1 MGMYPGGNIVRV
13 TPTLSTDAYA
23 QNDVLFNPTEVKN
36 AVSNRGGVS
45 RLINAYILDQSDVAD
60 SDIYIILTTGST
72 VLGSLNAT
80 ANISAANWK
89 TNKPLGFFKIDADQ
103 AGTEENIDNVRFF
116 GPLPSSGI
124 NESAFA
130 PFLLKAAEN
139 STSVYVHG
147 VLYSNTTPTYDADSF
162 ELIFHVE
169 YL

>member
-1 MGMYPGGNIVRV
+1 MGMYPGGNVISV
-13 TPTLSTDAYA
+13 TPTLDTSAYA
-23 QNDVLFNPTEVKN
+23 DGDVLFTGTEIPN
-36 AVSNRGGVS
+36 AVSSRGGVS
-45 RLINAYILDQSDVAD
+45 KLVNFYLSDSKDVAD

-130 PFLLKAAEN
+130 PILLQAAGG
-139 STSVYVHG
+139 STSVYAHG
-147 VLYSNTTPTYDADSF
+147 ILYSATTPQYDADSF